1 MADDV
6 DEFEELP
13 ECEPAWVRL
22 DRATVYR
29 KKLLAAG
36 YLPIPVN
43 GKAPPIQGWS
53 DIQATNGLI
62 DRWADQYPIAT
73 NTGIITAAHAS
84 YRYRRPGSRRR
95 R

>member
-13 ECEPAWVRL
+13 ECEPAWMRL

-29 KKLLAAG
+29 KKVLAAG

-53 DIQATNGLI
+53 DVRATDGLI
-62 DRWADQYPIAT
+62 DRWADQYPGAT
-73 NTGIITAAHAS
+73 NTGIITAYTPAIDIDVLDF
-84 YRYRRPGSRRR
+84 RRR